1 LTIDVKDFLK
11 YKRARGL
18 TDWFASRQTPRRMG
32 DYGTPLFLFFFFFFS
47 LLSHPQVFASSS
59 TEGRS
64 SVEHVPMTTTSV
76 GLMRCQRQDPLC
88 QLSMMHVIHSMMFSS
103 SVYRYRVC
111 RFWSSFNSSV
121 NSQLSLAPNKIC
133 LDQKMLE
140 NDVPLGPPN
149 VKRTVSAN

>member
-1 LTIDVKDFLK
+1 
-11 YKRARGL
+11 
-18 TDWFASRQTPRRMG
+18 MG

-88 QLSMMHVIHSMMFSS
+88 QLSMMHVIHSMMFSLS
-103 SVYRYRVC
+103 PPSVGTEFVASDLLLTRRLT
-111 RFWSSFNSSV
+111 V
-121 NSQLSLAPNKIC
+121 NSLS
-133 LDQKMLE
+133 
-140 NDVPLGPPN
+140 PPTRF
-149 VKRTVSAN
+149 V